1 MALDTHIFDNH
12 CILMK
17 LPYKWERVL
26 WQLILF
32 TLASNVVDSRAV
44 VGASCF
50 LTSKDLASTK
60 KIFYMNCLLIDNQ
73 SKIQWF

>member
-1 MALDTHIFDNH
+1 MALDTHRFDNH

-44 VGASCF
+44 FRASCF
-50 LTSKDLASTK
+50 LISKDVASTQK
-60 KIFYMNCLLIDNQ
+60 YFI
-73 SKIQWF
+73 